1 MLEKSSGSVLDFLSS
16 GVSNV
21 KAVQTEVGQGTVR
34 QDLTRGVG
42 MGSRKHRVVLDLLT
56 SAEQQ
61 LARTGGGVGGT
72 IKGIVRVFCSGVI
85 LSTYL

>member
-1 MLEKSSGSVLDFLSS
+1 
-16 GVSNV
+16 
-21 KAVQTEVGQGTVR
+21 
-34 QDLTRGVG
+34 

-56 SAEQQ
+56 SSVTNWLSTGEKAEQQ